1 MLMKHLS
8 LLMLRVIG
16 KVFFKYIGRSENNV
30 SYFFAMATTTSTK
43 SRSTVFDR
51 VNSQLQNTLFSI
63 VTTISYAF
71 LPAMNKSLHAT
82 LMSGSNA
89 VAEVT
94 HSFTAAV
101 TASLLGKCCPCS
113 PSFISL
119 NRWKSEGGKSRLY
132 GGCGRTVQP

>member
-71 LPAMNKSLHAT
+71 LPAMNKSFHDMLVKICMAVWNVACLLH
-82 LMSGSNA
+82 
-89 VAEVT
+89 
-94 HSFTAAV
+94 H
-101 TASLLGKCCPCS
+101 CHYC
-113 PSFISL
+113 
-119 NRWKSEGGKSRLY
+119 
-132 GGCGRTVQP
+132 